1 MAVPASAALWS
12 RMLEPALTDQNTSVG
27 NAISA
32 TDADPDDTVTY
43 TLKQTSAEFKIDTSS
58 GQIMVADDL
67 NFNREQTAVY
77 TLTVVASD
85 DFIVPATAEQ
95 EVVINITDDPVEM
108 PSVYASVSLSSPG
121 HTRTEITLQWNVVE
135 YHAQFDEED
144 REPILISYETADAA
158 AVIRSVAQD
167 ATGYTITGLTPEAS
181 YTLSLR
187 WKSSGSGFR
196 WSNRIAVGANANN
209 IPVFDGGAS
218 VSRALV
224 ENVGTALTDQDASVG
239 NPISATDADPDDT
252 VTYALKQT
260 STEFKIDT
268 NSGQIMVA
276 GDLNFNR
283 EQTAGYTLT
292 VVASDDFNPPASAEQ
307 EVVINITD
315 DPVEMPSVYASV
327 SLSSP
332 GHTRTEITL
341 QWNVAEYHAQFDEE
355 DRDKIVISY
364 ETADA
369 AAVTQEVAQD
379 ATGYTFTGL
388 SANTAYTLSL
398 RWKSS
403 GTGFRWSNQI
413 AVGANANNIPVFDG
427 DGSVTRSLT
436 ENAGTALTD
445 QDTSVGNPISATDAD
460 PDDTVTY
467 ALKQTSI
474 EFKIDTSS
482 GQIMVADN
490 LNFNHEQ
497 TAAYTLTIVASD
509 DFTPPSSA
517 EQVVV
522 ISITDINEAPQFP
535 ALQDI
540 YQATRRGN
548 FSISPATDPDAG
560 DSLAYTASLPGSWLT
575 FQSSDLR
582 FAIALN
588 APLGMHTIT
597 ITATDTGGLS
607 VKEEFAL
614 EVLVAPN
621 ADPSF
626 ARARAE
632 FEIVL
637 DGNELTVPVG
647 IVIGTVSA
655 TDPDADRLTYRIMP
669 TDVRVRINSQSGAI
683 ETTQELA
690 AGVYQFTVEAADGK
704 GGTARI
710 AVRLVVRTGDDMEEQ
725 VALTVIDRSTA
736 MAATDII
743 HRHLETPL
751 SQPETLTAAD
761 STDSEQLPAYLRMAS
776 DVEQWQDWRYD
787 HESHAAQSERTQ
799 LRDFLYNRGF
809 DFAFAGSGPRAR
821 ALRVWGAGSRD
832 ALNGTPEIDDEQ
844 VAYDGNASLFMV
856 GAETSMSRTR
866 MGIAAGRAKTKLALA
881 NTKSRVQRQLNSIHP
896 YLSFQ
901 ASDQL
906 QLWATGGFGRGDLV
920 VLEDSGNQNT
930 RNARNVS
937 AAGGF
942 KVNWKRAKINLA
954 AGMNML
960 AMQSRL
966 AADRDRALPASI
978 SRFWRTNLDFN
989 VSRAFAP
996 TAEIS
1001 FRPFVGAQIR
1011 RDGGDNW
1018 LDMRALDA
1026 TAGID
1031 INWIRGLSAKIT
1043 SRYQIN
1049 KGEFRERN
1057 VNGSISYDMDSD
1069 RRGLMLSVSPS
1080 MASSNDA
1087 SFSRSLSARAGYGL
1101 PMRLFA
1107 DSGLTTISTD
1117 FSSTETGSGAYSY
1130 GLSFAGRRLQVDLT
1144 AAGETLTGRISIR

>member
-1 MAVPASAALWS
+1 MITASIHNAANSDELYL
-12 RMLEPALTDQNTSVG
+12 RTDTVEIAAAYEGPGNRRPQITTSELRFNENPGSTESATGTVIG
-27 NAISA
+27 MVEA
-32 TDADPDDTVTY
+32 TDADNDDNALVYSLEPLNTIFGINAGSGEVTISAARNFNYESGPREYPLTVKVVDPYGDSVKREVNVVITDINEAPVLAAIANDRAIIGHGYELILPTATDEDTGQSYTY
-43 TLKQTSAEFKIDTSS
+43 TAVRTSDGSALPSWLGFDGTTRKFTIAEDAVGVVAATY
-58 GQIMVADDL
+58 QISVVVVDNGSPQLRDSETFA
-67 NFNREQTAVY
+67 
-77 TLTVVASD
+77 LTVVEAGV
-85 DFIVPATAEQ
+85 IETVAPGVLERTAQ
-95 EVVINITDDPVEM
+95 SQAL
-108 PSVYASVSLSSPG
+108 SVRLSAQPDTQVTVSLVVDAAVAAVAPNELVFTPSNWNGWQSATVSISAATYESKDDIDFVITASIHNAANSDELYLRTDAVEIATEYDGPG
-121 HTRTEITLQWNVVE
+121 NDKPRIITSELQINENPGTTESARGTLIGMVEARDDDNNDNLLVYSLEPVNTIFGINAGSGEVTISAARNFNYESGTTEYPLTVKVADPYGDSVKREVNVV
-135 YHAQFDEED
+135 
-144 REPILISYETADAA
+144 
-158 AVIRSVAQD
+158 
-167 ATGYTITGLTPEAS
+167 
-181 YTLSLR
+181 
-187 WKSSGSGFR
+187 
-196 WSNRIAVGANANN
+196 
-209 IPVFDGGAS
+209 
-218 VSRALV
+218 
-224 ENVGTALTDQDASVG
+224 
-239 NPISATDADPDDT
+239 
-252 VTYALKQT
+252 
-260 STEFKIDT
+260 
-268 NSGQIMVA
+268 
-276 GDLNFNR
+276 
-283 EQTAGYTLT
+283 
-292 VVASDDFNPPASAEQ
+292 
-307 EVVINITD
+307 
-315 DPVEMPSVYASV
+315 
-327 SLSSP
+327 
-332 GHTRTEITL
+332 
-341 QWNVAEYHAQFDEE
+341 
-355 DRDKIVISY
+355 
-364 ETADA
+364 
-369 AAVTQEVAQD
+369 
-379 ATGYTFTGL
+379 
-388 SANTAYTLSL
+388 
-398 RWKSS
+398 
-403 GTGFRWSNQI
+403 
-413 AVGANANNIPVFDG
+413 
-427 DGSVTRSLT
+427 
-436 ENAGTALTD
+436 
-445 QDTSVGNPISATDAD
+445 
-460 PDDTVTY
+460 
-467 ALKQTSI
+467 
-474 EFKIDTSS
+474 
-482 GQIMVADN
+482 
-490 LNFNHEQ
+490 
-497 TAAYTLTIVASD
+497 
-509 DFTPPSSA
+509 
-517 EQVVV
+517 
-522 ISITDINEAPQFP
+522 ITDINEAPQFP

-540 YQATRRGN
+540 YQATRRGS

-683 ETTQELA
+683 ETAQELA
-690 AGVYQFTVEAADGK
+690 PGVYQFTVEAADGK

-809 DFAFAGSGPRAR
+809 DFSFAGSGPRAR

-844 VAYDGNASLFMV
+844 VAYDGNTSLFMV